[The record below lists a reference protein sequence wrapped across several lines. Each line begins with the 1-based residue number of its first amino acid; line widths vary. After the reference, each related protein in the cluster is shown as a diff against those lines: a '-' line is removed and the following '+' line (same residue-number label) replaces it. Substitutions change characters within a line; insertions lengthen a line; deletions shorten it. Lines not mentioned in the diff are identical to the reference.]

1 MDNHLI
7 WEVLLSNGTIT
18 HDQLSDALRWQ
29 RSHPDED
36 VGSILL
42 ARGIVTDGQLLA
54 AYAQRLD
61 VPFIE
66 KDLVV
71 KRPEVLKLVP
81 ETLARRYGIMPLDIN
96 NNKILVAIS
105 DPEDMSVIEDVKL
118 SSRMDASIALASAE
132 NILGAIERYYR
143 NAELFYR
150 EEQEEVQTVNFV
162 SDDTAKKMDEIES
175 SVNNTPVVKLVNNLV
190 QQAYIRQAS
199 DIHIEPFENDVIVR
213 MRIDGDLI
221 EVMRLAPATLASVI
235 SRIKILSGMNIA
247 EKRIP
252 QDGRFNYTNDE
263 FKVDLRV
270 STIPTM
276 YGEKCVMRLLNTG
289 GESLL
294 SFEQLGM
301 SRETI
306 ARFDHMLSAPN
317 GIILVTGPTGSG
329 KSTTLYAVLNKLR
342 KPTINITTI
351 EDPVEKQMF
360 GINQVQVN
368 TKAGMTFASGLRALL
383 RQDPDVIMIGQR
395 PIRGSEETEP
405 FVAMHFVAGGGWD
418 APTITGHLVLST
430 LHTND
435 APSSI
440 VRLIDMGVPPYL
452 VAASVNAIIAQRLVK
467 RLCPYCKR
475 KRVVSDAEKA
485 LLDDYG
491 IKEAYEPVGCPE
503 CNHVGYSG
511 RIAIYEIVEMDHRIR
526 KLISA
531 ETPIDDIRK
540 VAAENGA
547 EFLADSLRELV
558 RKGITSLD
566 EFNRIIYTV
575 G

>member
-1 MDNHLI
+1 MEKHLI
-7 WEVLLSNGTIT
+7 WEILLTNGVIT
-18 HDQLSDALRWQ
+18 HEQLSDALRWQ
-29 RSHPDED
+29 KSHPDED
-36 VGSILL
+36 IGNILL
-42 ARGIVTDGQLLA
+42 SRGLVNDAQLLA

-61 VPFIE
+61 VPLVE

-81 ETLARRYGIMPLDIN
+81 ESLARRYGIMPLDIN
-96 NNKILVAIS
+96 NNKILIAIS
-105 DPEDMSVIEDVKL
+105 NPEDMSVIEDVKM
-118 SSRMDASIALASAE
+118 SSRMDASIVLASRE
-132 NILGAIERYYR
+132 NINGAIERYYK
-143 NAELFYR
+143 NLELFYR
-150 EEQEEVQTVNFV
+150 EEQTEVQTISIV

-175 SVNNTPVVKLVNNLV
+175 NVNNTPVVKLVNNLV
-190 QQAYIRQAS
+190 QQAYIRQVS
-199 DIHIEPFENDVIVR
+199 DIHIEPFENDVLVR
-213 MRIDGDLI
+213 MRIDGDLV
-221 EVMRLAPATLASVI
+221 EVMRLAPASLASVI

-247 EKRIP
+247 EKRVP
-252 QDGRFNYTNDE
+252 QDGRFAYSNDE

-289 GESLL
+289 GENLL

-301 SRETI
+301 TKENI
-306 ARFDHMLSAPN
+306 ARFEHMLSAPN

-329 KSTTLYAVLNKLR
+329 KSTTLYAVLNRLR

-383 RQDPDVIMIGQR
+383 RQDPDVIMIGE
-395 PIRGSEETEP
+395 IRDYETAEIA
-405 FVAMHFVAGGGWD
+405 VRAS
-418 APTITGHLVLST
+418 ITGHLVLST

-435 APSSI
+435 SVSTI

-452 VAASVNAIIAQRLVK
+452 VSASVNAIIAQRLVK

-475 KRVVSDAEKA
+475 KHIITDSEKT
-485 LLDDYG
+485 LLGDEG
-491 IKEAYEPVGCPE
+491 ISEAFEPVGCQE
-503 CNHVGYSG
+503 CNHTGYSG
-511 RIAIYEIVEMDHRIR
+511 RIAIYEIVELDHRIR
-526 KLISA
+526 KMISSGA
-531 ETPIDDIRK
+531 PVEDIK
-540 VAAENGA
+540 QVAAENGA
-547 EFLADSLRELV
+547 EFLADNLRELV
-558 RKGITSLD
+558 RRGVTSMD

-575 G
+575 S

>member
-7 WEVLLSNGTIT
+7 WEILLSNGVIT
-18 HDQLSDALRWQ
+18 HEQLGDAIRWQ
-29 RSHPDED
+29 KSHPDED

-42 ARGIVTDGQLLA
+42 SRGIINDAQLLA

-61 VPFIE
+61 VPFVE

-81 ETLARRYGIMPLDIN
+81 ESLARRYGIMPLDIN

-105 DPEDMSVIEDVKL
+105 NPEDMSVIEDVKM
-118 SSRMDASIALASAE
+118 SSRMDASVLLASRD
-132 NILGAIERYYR
+132 NIRNAIERYYK
-143 NAELFYR
+143 NVELFYR
-150 EEQEEVQTVNFV
+150 EEQSDVQQISIV

-190 QQAYIRQAS
+190 QQAYVRQVS
-199 DIHIEPFENDVIVR
+199 DIHIEPFENDVLVR
-213 MRIDGDLI
+213 MRIDGDLV
-221 EVMRLAPATLASVI
+221 EVMRLAPASLASVI

-247 EKRIP
+247 EKRVP
-252 QDGRFNYTNDE
+252 QDGRFAYQNDE

-289 GESLL
+289 GENLL
-294 SFEQLGM
+294 TFEQLGM
-301 SRETI
+301 TKENI
-306 ARFDHMLSAPN
+306 ARFEHMLSAPN

-329 KSTTLYAVLNKLR
+329 KSTTLYAVLNRLR

-383 RQDPDVIMIGQR
+383 RQDPDVIMIGE
-395 PIRGSEETEP
+395 IRDYETAEIA
-405 FVAMHFVAGGGWD
+405 VRAS
-418 APTITGHLVLST
+418 ITGHLVLST

-435 APSSI
+435 SVSTI

-452 VAASVNAIIAQRLVK
+452 VSASVNAIIAQRLVK

-475 KRVVSDAEKA
+475 KHVLTDAERT
-485 LLDDYG
+485 LLGDETA
-491 IKEAYEPVGCPE
+491 KESYEPVGCPE

-511 RIAIYEIVEMDHRIR
+511 RIAIYEIVELDHRIR
-526 KLISA
+526 KMISSGA
-531 ETPIDDIRK
+531 SVDEIK
-540 VAAENGA
+540 QAAAENGS
-547 EFLADSLRELV
+547 EFLADNLRELV
-558 RKGITSLD
+558 AKGVTSMD
-566 EFNRIIYTV
+566 EYNRIIYTV
-575 G
+575 S

>member
-18 HDQLSDALRWQ
+18 HNQLSDALRWQ

-132 NILGAIERYYR
+132 NILSAIERYYR

-294 SFEQLGM
+294 TFEQLGM

-368 TKAGMTFASGLRALL
+368 TKAGMTCASGLRALL
-383 RQDPDVIMIGQR
+383 RQDPDVIMIGE
-395 PIRGSEETEP
+395 IRDYETAEIA
-405 FVAMHFVAGGGWD
+405 VRAS
-418 APTITGHLVLST
+418 ITGHLVLST

-526 KLISA
+526 KLISV

>member
-7 WEVLLSNGTIT
+7 WEILLSNGTIT

-36 VGSILL
+36 VGSILF
-42 ARGIVTDGQLLA
+42 ARGIVNEAQLLA

-61 VPFIE
+61 VPFVE

-81 ETLARRYGIMPLDIN
+81 ENLARRYGIMPVDIS

-105 DPEDMSVIEDVKL
+105 NPDDMSVIEDVKM
-118 SSRMDASIALASAE
+118 SSRMDASIVLASAE
-132 NILGAIERYYR
+132 NIRSAIERYYR

-150 EEQEEVQTVNFV
+150 EEQEEAQTVSFV

-199 DIHIEPFENDVIVR
+199 DIHIEPFENDVLVR

-221 EVMRLAPATLASVI
+221 EVMRLAPNTLASVI

-252 QDGRFNYTNDE
+252 QDGRFDYTNDD

-289 GESLL
+289 GENLL
-294 SFEQLGM
+294 TFEQLGM
-301 SRETI
+301 SRDTV

-368 TKAGMTFASGLRALL
+368 SKAGMTFASGLRALL
-383 RQDPDVIMIGQR
+383 RQDPDVIMIGE
-395 PIRGSEETEP
+395 IRDYETAEIA
-405 FVAMHFVAGGGWD
+405 VRAS
-418 APTITGHLVLST
+418 ITGHLVLST

-435 APSSI
+435 AVSSI

-452 VAASVNAIIAQRLVK
+452 VSASVNAIIAQRLVK

-475 KRVVSDAEKA
+475 KRTVSDSDKL
-485 LLDDYG
+485 LLDDAG
-491 IKEAYEPVGCPE
+491 IKDVYEPVGCPE

-526 KLISA
+526 KMISA
-531 ETPIDDIRK
+531 ETPIDDVRRA
-540 VAAENGA
+540 AAENGA

-558 RKGITSLD
+558 RKGITSMD

>member
-7 WEVLLSNGTIT
+7 WEILLANETIT
-18 HDQLSDALRWQ
+18 HEQLSDALRWQ

-36 VGSILL
+36 VGNILL
-42 ARGIVTDGQLLA
+42 SRGIVNESQLLA

-61 VPFIE
+61 VSFVE

-81 ETLARRYGIMPLDIN
+81 ESLARRYGIMPLDIN

-105 DPEDMSVIEDVKL
+105 NPEDMSVIEEIKL
-118 SSRMDASIALASAE
+118 SSRMDVSFVLSPRE
-132 NILGAIERYYR
+132 NIIGAIERYYK
-143 NAELFYR
+143 NVELFYR
-150 EEQEEVQTVNFV
+150 EEQAEVQTVNIV
-162 SDDTAKKMDEIES
+162 SSDTAKKMDEIES
-175 SVNNTPVVKLVNNLV
+175 NVNNTPVVKLVNNLV
-190 QQAYIRQAS
+190 QQAYVRQVS

-213 MRIDGDLI
+213 MRIDGDLV
-221 EVMRLAPATLASVI
+221 EVMRLAPSALNSVI

-252 QDGRFNYTNDE
+252 QDGRFAYSNDE

-270 STIPTM
+270 STIPTI

-289 GESLL
+289 GENLL

-301 SRETI
+301 TKENV
-306 ARFDHMLSAPN
+306 ARFEHMLSAPN

-329 KSTTLYAVLNKLR
+329 KSTTLYAVLNRLR

-368 TKAGMTFASGLRALL
+368 TKAGMTFANGLRSLL
-383 RQDPDVIMIGQR
+383 RQDPDVIMIGE
-395 PIRGSEETEP
+395 IRDYETAEIA
-405 FVAMHFVAGGGWD
+405 VRAS
-418 APTITGHLVLST
+418 ITGHLVLST

-435 APSSI
+435 SIATI

-452 VAASVNAIIAQRLVK
+452 VSASVNAIIAQRLVK

-475 KRVVSDAEKA
+475 KRALRDTERA
-485 LLDDYG
+485 LLEDDE
-491 IKEAYEPVGCPE
+491 IKDVYEPVGCPE
-503 CNHVGYSG
+503 CNHMGYSG
-511 RIAIYEIVEMDHRIR
+511 RIAIYEIVELDHEIR
-526 KLISA
+526 KMISTGA
-531 ETPIDDIRK
+531 SVDEIRR
-540 VAAENGA
+540 VAAANGA
-547 EFLADSLRELV
+547 EFLADNLRELV
-558 RKGITSLD
+558 RKGVTSLD
-566 EFNRIIYTV
+566 EYNRIIYTV
-575 G
+575 S

>member
-7 WEVLLSNGTIT
+7 WEILLSNGTIT

-36 VGSILL
+36 VGSILF
-42 ARGIVTDGQLLA
+42 ARGIVNEAQLLA

-61 VPFIE
+61 VPFVE

-81 ETLARRYGIMPLDIN
+81 ENLARRYGIMPVDIS

-105 DPEDMSVIEDVKL
+105 DPDDMSVIEDVKM
-118 SSRMDASIALASAE
+118 SSRMDASIVLASAE
-132 NILGAIERYYR
+132 NIQSAIERYYR

-150 EEQEEVQTVNFV
+150 EEQEEVQTVSFV

-190 QQAYIRQAS
+190 QQAYIRQA
-199 DIHIEPFENDVIVR
+199 DVLVR

-221 EVMRLAPATLASVI
+221 EVMRLAPNTLASVI

-252 QDGRFNYTNDE
+252 QDGRFDYTNDD

-289 GESLL
+289 GENLL
-294 SFEQLGM
+294 TFEQLGM
-301 SRETI
+301 SRDTI

-368 TKAGMTFASGLRALL
+368 SKAGMTFASGLRALL
-383 RQDPDVIMIGQR
+383 RQDPDVIMIGE
-395 PIRGSEETEP
+395 IRDYETAEIA
-405 FVAMHFVAGGGWD
+405 VRAS
-418 APTITGHLVLST
+418 ITGHLVLST

-435 APSSI
+435 AVSSI

-452 VAASVNAIIAQRLVK
+452 VSASVNAIIAQRLVK

-475 KRVVSDAEKA
+475 KRTVSDSDKL
-485 LLDDYG
+485 LLDDAG
-491 IKEAYEPVGCPE
+491 IKDVYEPVGCPE

-526 KLISA
+526 KMISA
-531 ETPIDDIRK
+531 ETPIDDVRRA
-540 VAAENGA
+540 AAENGA

-558 RKGITSLD
+558 RKGITSMD

>member
-7 WEVLLSNGTIT
+7 WEILLSNGTIT

-36 VGSILL
+36 VGSILF
-42 ARGIVTDGQLLA
+42 ARGIVNEAQLLA

-61 VPFIE
+61 VPFVE

-81 ETLARRYGIMPLDIN
+81 ENLARRYGIMPVDIS

-105 DPEDMSVIEDVKL
+105 DPDDMSVIEDVKM
-118 SSRMDASIALASAE
+118 SSRMDASIVLASAE
-132 NILGAIERYYR
+132 NIQSAIERYYR

-150 EEQEEVQTVNFV
+150 EEQEEVQTVSFV

-190 QQAYIRQAS
+190 QQAYIRQA
-199 DIHIEPFENDVIVR
+199 
-213 MRIDGDLI
+213 
-221 EVMRLAPATLASVI
+221 ASVI

-252 QDGRFNYTNDE
+252 QDGRFDYTNDD

-289 GESLL
+289 GENLL
-294 SFEQLGM
+294 TFEQLGM
-301 SRETI
+301 SRDTV

-368 TKAGMTFASGLRALL
+368 SKAGMTFASGLRALL
-383 RQDPDVIMIGQR
+383 RQDPDVIMIGE
-395 PIRGSEETEP
+395 IRDYETAEIA
-405 FVAMHFVAGGGWD
+405 VRAS
-418 APTITGHLVLST
+418 ITGHLVLST

-435 APSSI
+435 AVSSI

-452 VAASVNAIIAQRLVK
+452 VSASVNAIIAQRLVK

-475 KRVVSDAEKA
+475 KRTVSDSDKL
-485 LLDDYG
+485 LLDDAG
-491 IKEAYEPVGCPE
+491 IKDVYEPVGCPE

-526 KLISA
+526 KMISA
-531 ETPIDDIRK
+531 ETPIDDVRRA
-540 VAAENGA
+540 AAENGA

-558 RKGITSLD
+558 RKGITSMD

>member
-7 WEVLLSNGTIT
+7 WEVLLSNGIIT

-383 RQDPDVIMIGQR
+383 RQDPDVIMIGE
-395 PIRGSEETEP
+395 IRDYETAEIA
-405 FVAMHFVAGGGWD
+405 VRAS
-418 APTITGHLVLST
+418 ITGHLVLST

>member
-1 MDNHLI
+1 MERHLI
-7 WEVLLSNGTIT
+7 WEILLSNGVIT
-18 HDQLSDALRWQ
+18 HEQLSDALRWQ
-29 RSHPDED
+29 KSHPDED
-36 VGSILL
+36 IGNILL
-42 ARGIVTDGQLLA
+42 SRGLINDAQLLA

-61 VPFIE
+61 VPLIE

-81 ETLARRYGIMPLDIN
+81 ESLARRYGIMPLDIN
-96 NNKILVAIS
+96 NNKILIAIS
-105 DPEDMSVIEDVKL
+105 NPEDMSVIEDVKM
-118 SSRMDASIALASAE
+118 SSRMDASIVLASRE
-132 NILGAIERYYR
+132 NIDGAIDRYYK
-143 NAELFYR
+143 NLELFYR
-150 EEQEEVQTVNFV
+150 EEQTEVQTISIV

-175 SVNNTPVVKLVNNLV
+175 NVNNTPVVKLVNNLV
-190 QQAYIRQAS
+190 QQAYIRQVS
-199 DIHIEPFENDVIVR
+199 DIHIEPFENDVLVR
-213 MRIDGDLI
+213 MRIDGDLV
-221 EVMRLAPATLASVI
+221 EVMRLAPASLASVI

-247 EKRIP
+247 EKRVP
-252 QDGRFNYTNDE
+252 QDGRFAYSNDE

-289 GESLL
+289 GENLL

-301 SRETI
+301 TKENI
-306 ARFDHMLSAPN
+306 ARFEHMLSAPN

-329 KSTTLYAVLNKLR
+329 KSTTLYAVLNRLR

-383 RQDPDVIMIGQR
+383 RQDPDVIMIGE
-395 PIRGSEETEP
+395 IRDYETAEIA
-405 FVAMHFVAGGGWD
+405 VRAS
-418 APTITGHLVLST
+418 ITGHLVLST

-435 APSSI
+435 SVSTI

-452 VAASVNAIIAQRLVK
+452 VSASVNAIIAQRLVK

-475 KRVVSDAEKA
+475 KHIITDSEKT
-485 LLDDYG
+485 LLGD
-491 IKEAYEPVGCPE
+491 EAITESFEPVGCPE
-503 CNHVGYSG
+503 CNHTGYSG
-511 RIAIYEIVEMDHRIR
+511 RIAIYEIVELDHRIR
-526 KLISA
+526 KMITTGA
-531 ETPIDDIRK
+531 PVEDIKR
-540 VAAENGA
+540 VATENGA
-547 EFLADSLRELV
+547 EFLADNLRELV
-558 RKGITSLD
+558 KRGVTSMD

-575 G
+575 S

>member
-7 WEVLLSNGTIT
+7 WEVLLANEVIT
-18 HDQLSDALRWQ
+18 NDQLSDAIRWQ

-36 VGSILL
+36 VGNILL
-42 ARGIVTDGQLLA
+42 SRGIINEAQLLS

-61 VPFIE
+61 VAFVE
-66 KDLVV
+66 KELVV

-81 ETLARRYGIMPLDIN
+81 ESLARRYGIMPLDIN

-105 DPEDMSVIEDVKL
+105 NPDDMTVIEDVKM
-118 SSRMDASIALASAE
+118 SSRMDASIILASRE
-132 NILGAIERYYR
+132 NIQGAIERYYK
-143 NAELFYR
+143 NVELFYR
-150 EEQEEVQTVNFV
+150 EEQADVQTINIV

-190 QQAYIRQAS
+190 QQAYIRQVS
-199 DIHIEPFENDVIVR
+199 DIHIEPFENEVIVR
-213 MRIDGDLI
+213 MRIDGDLV
-221 EVMRLAPATLASVI
+221 EVMRLAPSSLASVI

-247 EKRIP
+247 EKRVP
-252 QDGRFNYTNDE
+252 QDGRFAYVNDD

-289 GESLL
+289 GENLL

-301 SRETI
+301 TKENI
-306 ARFDHMLSAPN
+306 ARFEHMLSAPN

-329 KSTTLYAVLNKLR
+329 KSTTLYAVLNRLR

-368 TKAGMTFASGLRALL
+368 TKAGMTFANGLRALL
-383 RQDPDVIMIGQR
+383 RQDPDVIMIGE
-395 PIRGSEETEP
+395 IRDYETAEIA
-405 FVAMHFVAGGGWD
+405 VRAS
-418 APTITGHLVLST
+418 ITGHLVLST

-435 APSSI
+435 SVSTI

-452 VAASVNAIIAQRLVK
+452 VSASVNAIIAQRLVK

-475 KRVVSDAEKA
+475 KHTLTGSERA
-485 LLDDYG
+485 LLEDET
-491 IKEAYEPVGCPE
+491 ITECYEPVGCPE

-511 RIAIYEIVEMDHRIR
+511 RIAIYEIVELDHRIR
-526 KLISA
+526 KMITA
-531 ETPIDDIRK
+531 GAPVDDIKR
-540 VAAENGA
+540 VASENGA
-547 EFLADSLRELV
+547 EFLSDNLRELV
-558 RKGITSLD
+558 RRGVTSLD

-575 G
+575 S

>member
-7 WEVLLSNGTIT
+7 WEILLSGGTIT

-42 ARGIVTDGQLLA
+42 ARGIVNEAQLLA

-61 VPFIE
+61 VPFVE

-81 ETLARRYGIMPLDIN
+81 ENLARRYGIMPVDIS

-105 DPEDMSVIEDVKL
+105 DPDDMSVIEDVKM
-118 SSRMDASIALASAE
+118 SSRMDASIVLASAE
-132 NILGAIERYYR
+132 NILSAIERYYR

-199 DIHIEPFENDVIVR
+199 DIHIEPFENDVLVR

-221 EVMRLAPATLASVI
+221 EVMRLAPNTLASVI

-252 QDGRFNYTNDE
+252 QDGRFDYTNDD

-294 SFEQLGM
+294 TFEQLGM
-301 SRETI
+301 SRDTI

-368 TKAGMTFASGLRALL
+368 SKAGMTFASGLRALL
-383 RQDPDVIMIGQR
+383 RQDPDVIMIGE
-395 PIRGSEETEP
+395 IRDYETAEIA
-405 FVAMHFVAGGGWD
+405 VRAS
-418 APTITGHLVLST
+418 ITGHLVLST

-435 APSSI
+435 AVSSI

-452 VAASVNAIIAQRLVK
+452 VSASVNAIIAQRLVK

-475 KRVVSDAEKA
+475 KRTVSDSDKL
-485 LLDDYG
+485 LLDDAG
-491 IKEAYEPVGCPE
+491 IKDVYEPVGCPE

-526 KLISA
+526 KMISA
-531 ETPIDDIRK
+531 ETPIDDVRRA
-540 VAAENGA
+540 AAENGA

-558 RKGITSLD
+558 RKGITSMD